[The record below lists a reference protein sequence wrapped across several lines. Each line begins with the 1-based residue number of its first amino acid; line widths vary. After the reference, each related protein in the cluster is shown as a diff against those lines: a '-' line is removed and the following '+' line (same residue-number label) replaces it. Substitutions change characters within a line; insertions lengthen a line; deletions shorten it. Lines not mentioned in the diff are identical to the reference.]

1 LEPAGDDLSFVA
13 RQSRNYCSGQISG
26 RPASLY
32 SKGNVWTNQGAFG
45 RQAEPEF
52 SLEDRARVGAVMA
65 SVGRKLGL
73 GAAIIR
79 GIRGVGADGRQIS
92 QPKGPRSERETVINF
107 NEEDTRPIT
116 TEIRRSR
123 LDDSKQV
130 FRR

>member
-1 LEPAGDDLSFVA
+1 VPFAPAPQLFSAPLCWPSTAHRNANSCQLEPAGDDLSFVA

-32 SKGNVWTNQGAFG
+32 NKGNVWTNQGAFG

-92 QPKGPRSERETVINF
+92 Q
-107 NEEDTRPIT
+107 
-116 TEIRRSR
+116 
-123 LDDSKQV
+123 
-130 FRR
+130 